1 MRDLD
6 IRLMRYFVTVAHTRH
21 FTRAAEQLYI
31 SQPAL
36 SQAIAKLE
44 KSLGVQLL
52 TRDNRGVELTPVGVQ
67 LLRKAEELLECAD
80 SAISMLRQARRDQK
94 SLLRVGFISGP
105 GSNMS
110 RILELAEQRSPSLT
124 VQTRR
129 LEWSNQEAAVVTG
142 EVDMSFARA
151 PLNAPELEHMTVFRE
166 GRVVCVSRRHPLAD
180 CESVSIHEL
189 VDEPVIT
196 STTCPSEAWRMYWAV
211 MPRPDGSAVRWGPT
225 VDTIEDVLEEASRGQ
240 GIGITAESVAR
251 YYQHASISFV
261 PLADVPDS
269 TVELCWHKDN
279 QMPAVT
285 LVREAARSVVEAAA
299 SI

>member
-67 LLRKAEELLECAD
+67 FLRKAEELLECAD

-151 PLNAPELEHMTVFRE
+151 PLNATELEHMTVFRE
-166 GRVVCVSRRHPLAD
+166 GRVVCVSRRHPLAER
-180 CESVSIHEL
+180 ESVSIHEL

-251 YYQHASISFV
+251 YYQHASVRFV

-279 QMPAVT
+279 QMPTVA
-285 LVREAARSVVEAAA
+285 LVREAARSVVEAAS